1 MLLTKDRKQKVKR
14 EGLKNTGKNRNTTV
28 IPRTKIKSFLNHPL
42 PTLSP
47 SLIEIVN
54 IIHSVII
61 GDMKELRANTAVI

>member
-14 EGLKNTGKNRNTTV
+14 KGLKNTGKNMNTTV
-28 IPRTKIKSFLNHPL
+28 IPRTKIKSFLSHAL

-47 SLIEIVN
+47 SLIERVN